1 MDIMPI
7 VREINRIDE
16 FNTK

>member
-1 MDIMPI
+1 MMPI